1 MLSLVSASFAFNA
14 APAVVPA
21 TRAGVV
27 SMAISNPSNA
37 VPFLTAP
44 PSQSSGLPGAET
56 GFDPLYL
63 SEYIDVKW
71 AREAELK
78 HGRIC
83 MLACLGIFVQEFISL
98 PGYPGYDANPVAAF
112 SSVDPQ
118 ALAQIFVG
126 MSIVELV
133 SNKGKYSS
141 MDMFEDG
148 TKTPGDFG
156 FDPLNYGK
164 DPSKRAELEMKELK
178 NGRLAMLGFSGAS

>member
-1 MLSLVSASFAFNA
+1 
-14 APAVVPA
+14 
-21 TRAGVV
+21 
-27 SMAISNPSNA
+27 
-37 VPFLTAP
+37 
-44 PSQSSGLPGAET
+44 
-56 GFDPLYL
+56 
-63 SEYIDVKW
+63 
-71 AREAELK
+71 
-78 HGRIC
+78 
-83 MLACLGIFVQEFISL
+83 VQEFISL